1 MSLLDIRAMRLSR
14 VKPSGVVTIVVGEL
28 PKTYRGDPTA
38 IELKP
43 GCQPQLMDWRPLV
56 GVWVALYH
64 VKTDW
69 VVMDAAVKALTD
81 AGAKLFGIAHDGVGY
96 PLANFADEETKNKAA
111 RNLRRELEA
120 LCL

>member
-1 MSLLDIRAMRLSR
+1 MSLQDIRAMRIAR
-14 VKPSGVVTIVVGEL
+14 TKPSGVVAVVVGEL
-28 PKTYRGDPTA
+28 PKAYRGAQAA

-69 VVMDAAVKALTD
+69 PVMDAAVKALD
-81 AGAKLFGIAHDGVGY
+81 AAGAKLLGFAQNGEGY
-96 PLANFADEETKNKAA
+96 PLATFENDTDKNKAA
-111 RNLRRELEA
+111 QFLRRELEA
-120 LCL
+120 LCQ

>member
-1 MSLLDIRAMRLSR
+1 MSLHDIRAMRLARS
-14 VKPSGVVTIVVGEL
+14 KPSGIVAVVVGEL
-28 PKTYRGDPTA
+28 PMAYRGDQTV

-43 GCQPQLMDWRPLV
+43 GCQPRLMDWRPLV

-69 VVMDAAVKALTD
+69 PVMDAAVKALTD
-81 AGAKLFGIAHDGVGY
+81 AGAKLFGVAHKGEGY
-96 PLANFADEETKNKAA
+96 PLATFENDDDKNKAA
-111 RNLRRELEA
+111 RFLRRELEA